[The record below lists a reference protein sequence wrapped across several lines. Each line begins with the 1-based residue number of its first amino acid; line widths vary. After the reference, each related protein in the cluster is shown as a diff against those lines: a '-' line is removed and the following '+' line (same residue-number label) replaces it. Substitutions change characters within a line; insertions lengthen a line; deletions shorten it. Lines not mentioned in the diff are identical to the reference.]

1 MKLYRTRKINIFRTL
16 DELAKVIYKN
26 LLDLDAAF
34 PGVCA
39 FQTFSFL
46 CSFGKLHYAHAVYN
60 YLMYMYNISNNTND
74 IRLHF
79 PLLTTFLKVCT
90 HKTNLYLRYKLLCFD
105 VECY

>member
-1 MKLYRTRKINIFRTL
+1 MLHIPVQNEITNIEINGVEIISNQENKYFYRTL

-46 CSFGKLHYAHAVYN
+46 CSFGK
-60 YLMYMYNISNNTND
+60 
-74 IRLHF
+74 
-79 PLLTTFLKVCT
+79 
-90 HKTNLYLRYKLLCFD
+90 
-105 VECY
+105 